1 MGIWV
6 ILLVWRVVTGLIAF
20 YTLIVVLS
28 ITIRS
33 VYSQIHLS
41 ENKCLKISLVEI
53 VYTGIHYMDTSS
65 TEV

>member
-20 YTLIVVLS
+20 YTLITVLS

-33 VYSQIHLS
+33 VYSQIGLS
-41 ENKCLKISLVEI
+41 ENLNVLKFL
-53 VYTGIHYMDTSS
+53 
-65 TEV
+65 